1 MFLKNIS
8 LREWFPGFELPP
20 QRSRPRG

>member
-8 LREWFPGFELPP
+8 LRELFPGFELPP